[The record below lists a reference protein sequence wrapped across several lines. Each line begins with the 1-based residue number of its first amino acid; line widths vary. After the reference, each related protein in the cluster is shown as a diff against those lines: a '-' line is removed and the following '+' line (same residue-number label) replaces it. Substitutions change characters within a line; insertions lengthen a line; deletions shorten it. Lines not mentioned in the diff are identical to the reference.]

1 MKGEIT
7 MTEVNNRYFITITAE
22 ADEIYHI
29 SNTALKKVDILN
41 STEGD
46 VYVSDSNDF
55 TATDG
60 IASYITIP
68 AGTAANGIYCP
79 SIGIYVKAESEGDI
93 AIMGVA

>member
-1 MKGEIT
+1 

-46 VYVSDSNDF
+46 VMVSDSADF
-55 TATDG
+55 TASDG
-60 IASYITIP
+60 IASYVAIP
-68 AGTAANGIYCP
+68 GGAAANGIYCP
-79 SIGIYVKAESEGDI
+79 SIGIYVKAESAGDI
-93 AIMGVA
+93 SIMGAA